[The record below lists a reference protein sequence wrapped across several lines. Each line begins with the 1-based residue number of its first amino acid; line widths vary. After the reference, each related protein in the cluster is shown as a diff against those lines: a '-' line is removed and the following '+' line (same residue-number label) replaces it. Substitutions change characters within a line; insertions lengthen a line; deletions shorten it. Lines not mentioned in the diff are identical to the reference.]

1 MLQGETLVIDT
12 PEWSLP
18 LLEPSRYKGAY
29 GGRASGKSH
38 FFAERLVDRAVEDVD
53 LSWVCIRE
61 VQRSLKFSA
70 KRLIEGKIKS
80 LGVGHLFEI
89 TNTEIRRRGGDG
101 IIIFEGMQDHTADS
115 IKSLEGF
122 DGAWVEE
129 AQNLSHRSLELLDPT
144 MRKPGSEIWFSWNP
158 DQPDDAVEQLL
169 RDNDSAIIVQV
180 NYLDN
185 PWCPKEAID
194 LARRQK
200 LKDFERYDHIWLGG
214 YNVKSDAQIFSGMWR
229 VDEFEPGDDWDGPYQ
244 GGDFGFSQDPTCAV
258 RLWIHD
264 SRLWVEYDSG
274 KVGLDLDK
282 TPDFFKRNIPD
293 FDNHTTRW
301 DSARPESISYIKR
314 HGLPKSLGVQKGK
327 GSVED
332 GIEFLKTFE
341 EIVIHSR
348 CTEMQQEARRYSYVI
363 DKNGDVTDRV
373 KDSDNHRWD
382 AIRYALEPMIR
393 SGKTSG
399 VLIPRRRR

>member
-1 MLQGETLVIDT
+1 MLEGDTLIIDT

-18 LLEPSRYKGAY
+18 LLEPSRYKGAR

-38 FFAERLVDRAVEDVD
+38 FFAERLVDRAVEEPD

-70 KRLIEGKIKS
+70 KRLIEGKIKA
-80 LGVGHLFEI
+80 LGVQHLFEI

-129 AQNLSHRSLELLDPT
+129 AQNLSHRSMELLDPT
-144 MRKPGSEIWFSWNP
+144 IRKPGSELWFSWNP
-158 DQPDDAVEQLL
+158 DQPDDPVERLL
-169 RDNDSAIIVQV
+169 RDNEDAIVV
-180 NYLDN
+180 HANYTDN
-185 PWCPKEAID
+185 PWCPEEAIK
-194 LARRQK
+194 LAHRQMRR
-200 LKDFERYDHIWLGG
+200 DFERYNHIWLGG
-214 YNVKSDAQIFSGMWR
+214 YNVKSEAQIFSGMWR
-229 VDEFEPGDDWDGPYQ
+229 VDEFEPGPKWDGPYQ

-258 RLWIHD
+258 RVWIHD
-264 SRLWVEYDSG
+264 NRLWVEYDAG
-274 KVGLDLDK
+274 KIGLDLDK
-282 TPDFFKRNIPD
+282 TPGFMNRNIPG
-293 FDNHTTRW
+293 FDQYKTRW

-314 HGLPKSLGVQKGK
+314 HGLPKSVGVTKWK

-341 EIVIHSR
+341 EIVIHPR
-348 CTEMQQEARRYSYVI
+348 CEEMQQEARLYSYKI
-363 DKNGDVTDRV
+363 DKNGDVTD
-373 KDSDNHRWD
+373 KIEDDYNHRWD
-382 AIRYALEPMIR
+382 AVRYALGPMIKAHGR
-393 SGKTSG
+393 PG
-399 VLIPRRRR
+399 IRRL